1 MLTRHIPKEILML
14 IKLTLLNLNCNK
26 LKEGISNGIAD
37 LPSLQILYI
46 QNNSLSRIIPEKLG
60 KNSRLVEFGAFTN

>member
-1 MLTRHIPKEILML
+1 ML

-26 LKEGISNGIAD
+26 IRGGIPKGIVD

-46 QNNSLSRIIPEKLG
+46 WNNSLSRIIPKKLG
-60 KNSRLVEFGAFTN
+60 KNSRIVEFDASTN